1 MKWFDY
7 LLSTRAMALLLL
19 LMASAVG
26 VATFIENSY
35 DTITAKVLIYNA
47 KWFELILFL
56 LLINFINNIKTYQL
70 LKWKKWSIL
79 MLHIGFI
86 ITLIGAFV
94 TRYIG
99 FEGVMLIQENTSS
112 QQIFSSEPYLQVAVH
127 DEVNQYLVD
136 QQHYFSAVNTSYPSV
151 SFDFPNKGQVDVKVL
166 NRIVNAEKKF
176 LTDVPSGS
184 LYLHLILPGREN
196 LYLEDGKVEEMMGI
210 PFSLNNNEREDAIR
224 FYFQNDSLKVYAP
237 FEIQRLD
244 MSTLTVED
252 RQRGMDQLPQDSLT
266 PLQVHDVAERNL
278 LSFLGQQ
285 IMINSIEKRAKLE
298 WVSTDNSDLP
308 DAHLV
313 QVAVN

>member
-112 QQIFSSEPYLQVAVH
+112 QQIFSSEPYLPV
-127 DEVNQYLVD
+127 
-136 QQHYFSAVNTSYPSV
+136 SYTH
-151 SFDFPNKGQVDVKVL
+151 
-166 NRIVNAEKKF
+166 
-176 LTDVPSGS
+176 LT
-184 LYLHLILPGREN
+184 LPT
-196 LYLEDGKVEEMMGI
+196 K
-210 PFSLNNNEREDAIR
+210 
-224 FYFQNDSLKVYAP
+224 
-237 FEIQRLD
+237 
-244 MSTLTVED
+244 
-252 RQRGMDQLPQDSLT
+252 
-266 PLQVHDVAERNL
+266 
-278 LSFLGQQ
+278 
-285 IMINSIEKRAKLE
+285 
-298 WVSTDNSDLP
+298 
-308 DAHLV
+308 
-313 QVAVN
+313 

>member
-112 QQIFSSEPYLQVAVH
+112 QQIFSSEPL
-127 DEVNQYLVD
+127 
-136 QQHYFSAVNTSYPSV
+136 STSC
-151 SFDFPNKGQVDVKVL
+151 
-166 NRIVNAEKKF
+166 
-176 LTDVPSGS
+176 
-184 LYLHLILPGREN
+184 
-196 LYLEDGKVEEMMGI
+196 
-210 PFSLNNNEREDAIR
+210 
-224 FYFQNDSLKVYAP
+224 
-237 FEIQRLD
+237 
-244 MSTLTVED
+244 ST
-252 RQRGMDQLPQDSLT
+252 R
-266 PLQVHDVAERNL
+266 
-278 LSFLGQQ
+278 
-285 IMINSIEKRAKLE
+285 
-298 WVSTDNSDLP
+298 
-308 DAHLV
+308 
-313 QVAVN
+313 

>member
-151 SFDFPNKGQVDVKVL
+151 SL
-166 NRIVNAEKKF
+166 
-176 LTDVPSGS
+176 S
-184 LYLHLILPGREN
+184 LIHI
-196 LYLEDGKVEEMMGI
+196 
-210 PFSLNNNEREDAIR
+210 
-224 FYFQNDSLKVYAP
+224 
-237 FEIQRLD
+237 
-244 MSTLTVED
+244 
-252 RQRGMDQLPQDSLT
+252 
-266 PLQVHDVAERNL
+266 
-278 LSFLGQQ
+278 
-285 IMINSIEKRAKLE
+285 
-298 WVSTDNSDLP
+298 
-308 DAHLV
+308 
-313 QVAVN
+313 

>member
-1 MKWFDY
+1 MILIAIHLVILPFILFNFANPMKWFDY

-112 QQIFSSEPYLQVAVH
+112 QQIFSSEPYMQIAVH
-127 DEVNQYLVD
+127 DEVNQYLLD

-166 NRIVNAEKKF
+166 NRDVLFKYMETNLHHQFHQIVA
-176 LTDVPSGS
+176 
-184 LYLHLILPGREN
+184 
-196 LYLEDGKVEEMMGI
+196 
-210 PFSLNNNEREDAIR
+210 
-224 FYFQNDSLKVYAP
+224 
-237 FEIQRLD
+237 
-244 MSTLTVED
+244 
-252 RQRGMDQLPQDSLT
+252 
-266 PLQVHDVAERNL
+266 
-278 LSFLGQQ
+278 SF
-285 IMINSIEKRAKLE
+285 
-298 WVSTDNSDLP
+298 
-308 DAHLV
+308 
-313 QVAVN
+313 

>member
-136 QQHYFSAVNTSYPSV
+136 QQH
-151 SFDFPNKGQVDVKVL
+151 
-166 NRIVNAEKKF
+166 
-176 LTDVPSGS
+176 
-184 LYLHLILPGREN
+184 
-196 LYLEDGKVEEMMGI
+196 
-210 PFSLNNNEREDAIR
+210 
-224 FYFQNDSLKVYAP
+224 
-237 FEIQRLD
+237 
-244 MSTLTVED
+244 
-252 RQRGMDQLPQDSLT
+252 
-266 PLQVHDVAERNL
+266 
-278 LSFLGQQ
+278 
-285 IMINSIEKRAKLE
+285 
-298 WVSTDNSDLP
+298 
-308 DAHLV
+308 
-313 QVAVN
+313 